1 MNILSIESV
10 SKRYG
15 SGTLL
20 DAVSFGLANDE
31 KMGIIG
37 RNGCGKTTLLRI
49 IAGIESADTGR
60 VTLAND
66 LTIAYVPQNPEFRPG
81 QNILDAIFDQCSPD
95 LRLLRDYE
103 TVCNDLEAAGGTNDK
118 LLERISELSHR
129 LDATGGWA
137 LEANAKAVLGRLGI
151 TDMTADTASL
161 SGGLR
166 RRVAL
171 ARGLIL
177 RPDVLILD
185 EPTNHLDADT
195 IEWLEGYLSGY
206 KGALL
211 LVTHDRYFLDRV
223 TNRMLEIE
231 GGRVQRFEGN
241 YSYYLEKKAE
251 QEIQRESE
259 SRKRDNMVRREL
271 AWLRQGAK
279 ARSTKQKAHVD
290 RAKALIAGP
299 KNRPDRQIELSSAS
313 SRLGNKILELEN
325 VSKSYGNNRVLDGF
339 SYKLKAGDRIGI
351 IGPNGSGKTTLLN
364 IISNIIR
371 PDSGRVEAGETA
383 VIGYFEQEPDL
394 FAGTGKSPTEE
405 LRVIDFVK
413 AIAEQIPTAD
423 GGMITASQMLERFL
437 FTPQMQYSP
446 VNRLSGGERRR
457 LALLKLLMGAP
468 NVLLLDEPTN
478 DFDIATLVA
487 LEAYLE
493 SFRGCLIVASHDR
506 AFLDRTIDQIFK
518 IETGGRLKGYPGNFS
533 AYLEIS
539 AQTAA
544 AASTAEEERTVRK
557 IPALPEPVNDRPA
570 KQKLS
575 FKERRELEELQARIC
590 ASEDRKAEIEAL
602 LAEPAGGFTT
612 IKALSDELQALTQ
625 SLDSD
630 MNRWAELAE
639 RE

>member
-1 MNILSIESV
+1 MNILSLESV

-15 SGTLL
+15 AGTLL
-20 DAVSFGLANDE
+20 DAICFGLASDE

-49 IAGIESADTGR
+49 VAGVETVDTGR

-66 LTIAYVPQNPEFRPG
+66 IRLAYVPQNPEFKAG
-81 QNILDAIFDQCSPD
+81 QTVLDALFDQCDPK
-95 LRLLRDYE
+95 LRCLRDYE
-103 TVCNDLEAAGGTNDK
+103 AACAALEAAGGSNEK
-118 LLERISELSHR
+118 LLERISDLSHQ

-151 TDMTADTASL
+151 TDTSSDTATL

-177 RPDVLILD
+177 RPDLLILD

-195 IEWLEGYLSGY
+195 IEWLEAYLTAY

-241 YSYYLEKKAE
+241 YSYYLERKAE
-251 QEIQRESE
+251 QEIQRDAEA
-259 SRKRDNMVRREL
+259 RKRENLIRREL

-279 ARSTKQKAHVD
+279 ARSTKQKAHVE
-290 RAKALIAGP
+290 RAEAVVSAPKA
-299 KNRPDRQIELSSAS
+299 KQDRQIELSSVS

-325 VSKSYGNNRVLDGF
+325 VSKSYGAKKVLDGF
-339 SYKLKAGDRIGI
+339 SYRLKAGDRIGI
-351 IGPNGSGKTTLLN
+351 IGPNGSGKTTLLHIIAN
-364 IISNIIR
+364 ILK
-371 PDSGRVEAGETA
+371 PDSGRIDVGETA
-383 VIGYFEQEPDL
+383 VIGCFEQEPDL
-394 FAGTGKSPTEE
+394 FAGTGKAPTEE

-413 AIAEQIPTAD
+413 AIADQVPTAD
-423 GGMITASQMLERFL
+423 GGMISASQMLERFL

-457 LALLKLLMGAP
+457 LSLLKLLMGAP

-487 LEAYLE
+487 LEAYLD

-506 AFLDRTIDQIFK
+506 AFLDGTIDQLFK
-518 IETGGRLKGYPGNFS
+518 IEPGGTLTGYPGNYS
-533 AYLEIS
+533 YYLEHAGTHDGS
-539 AQTAA
+539 PQPTVAAPTAPPRIA
-544 AASTAEEERTVRK
+544 PT
-557 IPALPEPVNDRPA
+557 PA
-570 KQKLS
+570 KEAKPGKLS

-590 ASEDRKAEIEAL
+590 SMEERKAAIEAQ
-602 LAEPAGGFTT
+602 LADPAGGFEA
-612 IKALSDELQALTQ
+612 IKTLSDELGTLTAAL
-625 SLDSD
+625 DAD